1 MKMKSLNKLTMFVLA
16 STLFLGSCKKDEDP
30 KPVNEQEV
38 ITKVTLNFTNV
49 SNNSEV
55 VTFTYEDTDGVGGNA
70 PTISSPDL
78 KRNTTYNVSVTV
90 LGEGNEDI
98 TKEIA
103 EEKDEHQIY
112 FGFSQATLFASFEYL
127 DKDSKNQPVGLSSR
141 VTTINNNGGGT
152 LQVILAHEP
161 NKTLNVSSS
170 PWVYSSNIG
179 GEQDFNITFNATVQ

>member
-1 MKMKSLNKLTMFVLA
+1 MRMKPFNRLTMFLLA
-16 STLFLGSCKKDEDP
+16 GTLFLGACKKDDP
-30 KPVNEQEV
+30 EPVNEQEV
-38 ITKVTLNFTNV
+38 ITKVTVNFTNTTN
-49 SNNSEV
+49 SSEV

-70 PTISSPDL
+70 PVVTNGTL
-78 KRNTTYNVSVTV
+78 KKNTSYNVSVTV
-90 LGEGNEDI
+90 TGEDNEDI
-98 TKEIA
+98 TAEIA

-112 FGFSQATLFASFEYL
+112 FGFSQTTLFASFEYL

-152 LQVILAHEP
+152 LQIILAHEP

>member
-1 MKMKSLNKLTMFVLA
+1 MKPFNRLTMFLLA
-16 STLFLGSCKKDEDP
+16 GTLFLGACKKDDP
-30 KPVNEQEV
+30 EPVNEQEV
-38 ITKVTLNFTNV
+38 ITKVTVNFTNTTN
-49 SNNSEV
+49 SSEV

-70 PTISSPDL
+70 PVVTNGTL
-78 KRNTTYNVSVTV
+78 KKNTSYNVSVTV
-90 LGEGNEDI
+90 TGEGNEDI
-98 TKEIA
+98 TAEIA

-112 FGFSQATLFASFEYL
+112 FGFSQTTLFASFEYL